1 MQPQDE
7 WLLTDGLGGFAM
19 GTRDGVPRR
28 RYHGLCMASMAPPLR
43 RRTILRAAMAEVVA
57 HDEKTPLWQATFA
70 PHGVLSPPMHVP
82 NHTTHE
88 PDCIR
93 TEWTSS
99 TVELVRTL
107 TMKRGT
113 PGVVLRWRGFIPPN
127 ASLRVHLLAP
137 LVDFHAFDRG
147 QELPQIDLIPNG
159 VLLQRGEVRAR
170 FEISGGSFV
179 VAPDHWHG
187 LRFAEEHTRGY
198 DAEEECFTPGYVDA
212 VADEQGR
219 VDVAINVLPQ
229 VPQYDVP
236 SVADSDIPLAQAAAD
251 FLVARGHPQGP
262 SVIAGWPWF
271 ADWGRDTLQIGR
283 AHV

>member
-28 RYHGLCMASMAPPLR
+28 RHHGLCVASIAPPLR

-57 HDEKTPLWQATFA
+57 HDEKLPLWQATFA

-88 PDCIR
+88 PNCIR

-113 PGVVLRWRGFIPPN
+113 PGAVLR
-127 ASLRVHLLAP
+127 
-137 LVDFHAFDRG
+137 
-147 QELPQIDLIPNG
+147 Q
-159 VLLQRGEVRAR
+159 
-170 FEISGGSFV
+170 
-179 VAPDHWHG
+179 
-187 LRFAEEHTRGY
+187 
-198 DAEEECFTPGYVDA
+198 
-212 VADEQGR
+212 
-219 VDVAINVLPQ
+219 
-229 VPQYDVP
+229 
-236 SVADSDIPLAQAAAD
+236 
-251 FLVARGHPQGP
+251 
-262 SVIAGWPWF
+262 
-271 ADWGRDTLQIGR
+271 
-283 AHV
+283 